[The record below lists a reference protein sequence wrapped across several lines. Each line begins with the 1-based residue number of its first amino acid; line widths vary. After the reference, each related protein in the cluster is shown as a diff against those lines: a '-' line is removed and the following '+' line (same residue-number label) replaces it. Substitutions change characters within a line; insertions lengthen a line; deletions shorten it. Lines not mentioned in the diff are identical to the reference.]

1 MISENTRPGIA
12 AVVSNARDAKLTLD
26 VIPNTPLASLVVET
40 TPVVTPTV
48 GLEAE
53 AIYQQ
58 TEVTDITGI
67 NRHEMVLD
75 EVVGTLG
82 EAMVEQMRMV
92 RCDVLP
98 MVKRVASLA
107 IDAANEVKLGEYVI
121 ESFFLAE
128 IHDNEA
134 IVELLARWDSYPSSK
149 VISPIGFQKLE
160 ESEII
165 TLAATGSPRLDEP
178 MAEMIGRHPASWAT
192 SVYEEYFGIQGV
204 KTFTPTIQFP
214 SMDEWLLVHF
224 LARNLADNPQEG
236 SGLSLAQHNGY
247 CAALMAQTAVAM
259 NATHKNWDFLRTSG
273 SLVLSW
279 PIATDIPVDAKSA
292 VIQVIGDNY
301 NNFLGAGGTPEVLIG
316 ASMDDRPYSGA
327 AFTTNQ
333 ERYMQHYV
341 AYKQR
346 LAFFRERQLGGVL
359 RNALNVEIAKEIL
372 VLPEGFLANSISVD
386 KMQSHVTALLGSK
399 KDVELVDNLY
409 MVARE
414 VICKVIY
421 GHTSALE
428 IAEKIDD
435 VMTKRKCDGRRAA
448 YYVAIDLLLE
458 YWLNQT
464 TCKYQ

>member
-12 AVVSNARDAKLTLD
+12 AVVSNTRDSKLILE
-26 VIPNTPLASLVVET
+26 VMPNTPLSHLVVET

-53 AIYQQ
+53 AVYQQ
-58 TEVTDITGI
+58 TELTDITGV

-82 EAMVEQMRMV
+82 EAIVEQMRMV
-92 RCDVLP
+92 RCDVIP
-98 MVKRVASLA
+98 MVKRVTSLA

-121 ESFFLAE
+121 ETFFLSE

-134 IVELLARWDSYPSSK
+134 IVELLSRWDSFPAGK

-160 ESEII
+160 ESEVIA
-165 TLAATGSPRLDEP
+165 LAATGSPRLDEP
-178 MAEMIGRHPASWAT
+178 MAEMIGKHPAGWAT
-192 SVYEEYFGIQGV
+192 AVYEEYFGITDV
-204 KTFTPTIQFP
+204 KTFTPVVQLN
-214 SMDEWLLVHF
+214 SMDEWLLAHF
-224 LARNLADNPQEG
+224 IARNLADNPQEG
-236 SGLSLAQHNGY
+236 SGLSLLNHNNF
-247 CAALMAQTAVAM
+247 CATLMAQLAVAM
-259 NATHKNWDFLRTSG
+259 TSTHKNWDFLRTSG

-279 PIATDIPVDAKSA
+279 PIATDIPIDAKSA

-301 NNFLGAGGTPEVLIG
+301 NNFLGAGGSPEILIG

-327 AFTTNQ
+327 AFTTNS
-333 ERYMQHYV
+333 ERYQKQYV
-341 AYKQR
+341 AYKNR
-346 LAFFRERQLGGVL
+346 LAIYRERQLGGVL
-359 RNALNVEIAKEIL
+359 RTALNIEIAKEVL
-372 VLPEGFLANSISVD
+372 TLPEGLLENSISIE
-386 KMQSHVTALLGSK
+386 KMQAHVTGLLGSK
-399 KDVELVDNLY
+399 LDHELVGDLY

-428 IAEKIDD
+428 IAEKIDA
-435 VMTKRKCDGRRAA
+435 VMTKRSCDGRRAA

-464 TCKYQ
+464 TPKYQ